1 MAAGDNL
8 RIAGVVALY
17 FAVSITLV
25 FANKILMPSGT
36 AKSDDDI
43 DAPLFVTWFQCLL
56 TSLII
61 WCCGRLAANARPDSW
76 LKEFPLG
83 AQRSRCSARSQ
94 SGCEPPLADRCV
106 LLVLCSGAEPQGGV
120 ERGSPVPDVPVHDR
134 LQ

>member
-25 FANKILMPSGT
+25 FANKILMPSGP
-36 AKSDDDI
+36 AKKDDDI

-61 WCCGRLAANARPDSW
+61 WSCGRLAARARPDSW

-83 AQRSRCSARSQ
+83 TQRCTATRSRAL
-94 SGCEPPLADRCV
+94 PLALR
-106 LLVLCSGAEPQGGV
+106 
-120 ERGSPVPDVPVHDR
+120 
-134 LQ
+134 